1 MNVQT
6 YFTDCKIKSVNLTF
20 EENQID
26 LLSLIME
33 DEERQ
38 YLQWCNILDEPADM
52 YVVNFFKV
60 SREVLVDAE
69 RFNIGAVLE
78 AGFECYF
85 ILQSIAV
92 SSLTYFECEC
102 NDKESRKIS
111 REIANEFIKAIN
123 QLHENKV
130 AFLLKGC

>member
-20 EENQID
+20 EENQIE

-38 YLQWCNILDEPADM
+38 YLQWCNLLDEPADM
-52 YVVNFFKV
+52 CVVNFFKV
-60 SREVLVDAE
+60 SRKVLADAE
-69 RFNIGAVLE
+69 CYQIGAVLE

-85 ILQSIAV
+85 VLQSIAV
-92 SSLTYFECEC
+92 SLLTYFECEC
-102 NDKESRKIS
+102 NDKEARTIS
-111 REIANEFIKAIN
+111 KEISNEFIKAIN
-123 QLHENKV
+123 QLHENKI